1 MSIIDLISINNPVL
15 LIIEETNKL
24 VILEII
30 MKILT

>member
-1 MSIIDLISINNPVL
+1 MSIIDLIAINNPVL
-15 LIIEETNKL
+15 FIIEETNKL

>member
-1 MSIIDLISINNPVL
+1 MSIIDLIAINNPVL

-24 VILEII
+24 VILEIN